1 MNFSFPRIHRHRAI
15 VWASIIAMG
24 LFSAHSA
31 SAQTATSQ
39 QLKCSPCYLTFGDV
53 PIGTSKKLSLTLK
66 NSGSR
71 QLKITRYNKMAPGFQ
86 VTSPALPHILAA
98 GATKSMTV
106 LFKPASASSVDGTIL
121 VENDKSWIGLAVR
134 VTGKGGS
141 GGSLSATPTAVNFG
155 TVPVGSSATQLV
167 TIKNGRGTSVK
178 LMSASLSG
186 AAFSFSGLN
195 LPLTLNAGQ
204 SITFTT
210 KFGPKAAG
218 AVTGSI
224 KVTSSATT
232 TTVNLAG
239 TGGTTGS
246 LSLSPTTLNFGA
258 VTVGTQKSMTA
269 TLTAGGASVKVTS
282 SAVSTSEFAVSGIA
296 YPLSLAAGQS
306 KSFTVVF
313 KPGASGTA
321 TANLKFTTGSGSTVS
336 ESLTGSG
343 ASASAHSVSLAW
355 NPSSSGAVVG
365 YNVYRGTTTG
375 GPYNKINSSLES
387 STAFGDAN
395 VAAGKTYFYV
405 VTAVDGGGTESGF
418 SNQVKA
424 IIPSP

>member
-1 MNFSFPRIHRHRAI
+1 MNFSFPRIHRHRAL

-39 QLKCSPCYLTFGDV
+39 QLKCSPCSLLFGDV
-53 PIGTSKKLSLTLK
+53 AIGTSKKLSLLLK

-71 QLKITRYNKMAPGFQ
+71 QLKVTRYNKYAPGFE
-86 VTSPALPHILAA
+86 VTSPAVPYIMAA

-106 LFKPASASSVDGTIL
+106 MFKPVSTSMVDGTVL

-134 VTGKGGS
+134 VSGNGGG
-141 GGSLSATPTAVNFG
+141 GGSLSATPTTVNFG
-155 TVPVGSSATQLV
+155 TVPVGSSATQLA
-167 TIKNGRGTSVK
+167 TIKNGRGTTVK
-178 LMSASLSG
+178 LMSASVSG
-186 AAFSFSGLN
+186 AAFSFSGLS

-210 KFGPKAAG
+210 KFGPKVAG
-218 AVTGSI
+218 TVTGSI
-224 KVTSSATT
+224 AITTSASSL
-232 TTVNLAG
+232 TVKLNG
-239 TGGTTGS
+239 TGGSTGS
-246 LSLSPTTLNFGA
+246 LSASPSTLNFGA
-258 VTVGTQKSMTA
+258 VTVGTQKSMTG
-269 TLTAGGASVKVTS
+269 TLTAGGSSVTVKSGVTS
-282 SAVSTSEFAVSGIA
+282 TTEFAVSGLA
-296 YPLSLAAGQS
+296 YPVSLAAGQS
-306 KSFTVVF
+306 KSFTVLF

-321 TANLKFTTGSGSTVS
+321 TGSLKFTTGSGSTVS
-336 ESLTGSG
+336 QSLTGSG

-365 YNVYRGTTTG
+365 YNVYRGTITG
-375 GPYNKINSSLES
+375 GPYTKINSALES

-405 VTAVDGGGTESGF
+405 VTGVDGGGTESGF